1 MVCPFHFPIQARLT
15 RGPYFFLLPNQINM
29 KTMPNNTGKVN
40 NRYAKSIGGTT
51 VTLNF
56 RTAEATALRAFVQ
69 SFRLRGNKIP
79 SLSLIARRAMSVY
92 LAHAQ
97 YSQETKASEIA
108 ALEKLATP
116 FSSRTPAVAP
126 EGSPLTEDTA
136 T

>member
-1 MVCPFHFPIQARLT
+1 MGLT
-15 RGPYFFLLPNQINM
+15 FSNLRMKPTM

-40 NRYAKSIGGTT
+40 NRYAKSIGGTA

-56 RTAEATALRAFVQ
+56 RTQEATALRAFVQ
-69 SFRLRGNKIP
+69 SFRLRGDKIP

-97 YSQETKASEIA
+97 YSPETKASEVA

-116 FSSRTPAVAP
+116 FGHRAPTVRKCATGLIPRTSKCSFAVP
-126 EGSPLTEDTA
+126 PCNTES
-136 T
+136 

>member
-1 MVCPFHFPIQARLT
+1 
-15 RGPYFFLLPNQINM
+15 
-29 KTMPNNTGKVN
+29 MPNNTGKVN
-40 NRYAKSIGGTT
+40 NRYAQSIGGTT

-56 RTAEATALRAFVQ
+56 RTTEATALRAFVQ

-97 YSQETKASEIA
+97 FSAETKAAEIA

-116 FSSRTPAVAP
+116 FTRRTPSVAP

>member
-1 MVCPFHFPIQARLT
+1 MGLT
-15 RGPYFFLLPNQINM
+15 FSNLRMKPTM

-51 VTLNF
+51 VSLNF
-56 RTAEATALRAFVQ
+56 RTQEATALRAFVQ
-69 SFRLRGNKIP
+69 TFRLRGDKTP

-116 FSSRTPAVAP
+116 FSSRTPAVVSKCSLPNEPRVAKC
-126 EGSPLTEDTA
+126 SVCHQRM
-136 T
+136 